1 MAIETNELLNVYME
15 ELDQRRIISANVSS
29 SATTQRERER
39 GDGYESVKS
48 MPTWKQ
54 LRDLLML
61 QVDFEFSKVDYNL
74 CCFYMCLFIV
84 IYIIF
89 TLILYCYTAVL

>member
-1 MAIETNELLNVYME
+1 MLMYPVLL
-15 ELDQRRIISANVSS
+15 QP
-29 SATTQRERER
+29 RERER

-61 QVDFEFSKVDYNL
+61 QVDFELSEVEYNI

-84 IYIIF
+84 IYIISH
-89 TLILYCYTAVL
+89 